1 MSHKHLSEYEFKTM
15 RTKKN
20 EESEIDFSERY
31 KHCYFIETDPTN
43 TFVQDYL
50 VFTVRVNFLP
60 RKPVYIDIINLKD
73 LISSMTRTLRN
84 SETIKFK
91 NELLDLL
98 HHYEK
103 IS

>member
-1 MSHKHLSEYEFKTM
+1 MTHKSINETELQNM
-15 RTKKN
+15 RRKGSDT
-20 EESEIDFSERY
+20 SEIVDSSRY
-31 KHCYFIETDPTN
+31 THKYFVEVDITN

-50 VFTVRVNFLP
+50 IFTVRVNFLP
-60 RKPVYIDIINLKD
+60 RKPVYIDIINLKE

-103 IS
+103 NS

>member
-1 MSHKHLSEYEFKTM
+1 MTHKSINEIELQNM
-15 RTKKN
+15 RRKGSDN
-20 EESEIDFSERY
+20 SEIVDSSRY
-31 KHCYFIETDPTN
+31 THKYFVEFDPTN
-43 TFVQDYL
+43 TFVQEYL

-60 RKPVYIDIINLKD
+60 RKPVYIDIITLRE

-98 HHYEK
+98 NTYEK
-103 IS
+103 NS